1 MLCLLLL
8 FPLFLAFSMAGVLA
22 WDPYPHYHYVP
33 RQHYYCVPG
42 ARVQPVMLPPTAP
55 AKSEPR

>member
-1 MLCLLLL
+1 
-8 FPLFLAFSMAGVLA
+8 MAGVLA
-22 WDPYPHYHYVP
+22 WDPYPHYHCVP